1 MAEVKAGRMIRDVSQ
16 WSGVLLLRAWVEGES
31 LDGLRVRVIRV
42 EYSGE
47 TSTMIAGT
55 IETTC
60 DIVERWLNELLRGG
74 PDAPA
79 PVTRG

>member
-1 MAEVKAGRMIRDVSQ
+1 MADVKAGCMIRDVSQ
-16 WSGVLLLRAWVEGES
+16 RSGVLLLRVWTEGES

-42 EYSGE
+42 EHSGE
-47 TSTMIAGT
+47 TSIMIART

-60 DIVERWLNELLRGG
+60 QIVERWLNELLSGG
-74 PDAPA
+74 RDAPP

>member
-1 MAEVKAGRMIRDVSQ
+1 MADVKAGCMIRDVSQ

-31 LDGLRVRVIRV
+31 LEGLRVRVIRV
-42 EYSGE
+42 EHSGE

-60 DIVERWLNELLRGG
+60 DIVESWRKELLRGG
-74 PDAPA
+74 PGAP
-79 PVTRG
+79 PRVTGG